1 MRSEAVLE
9 EAEDLILDLTEA
21 EGDRE
26 KIAKSVA
33 QFIDAFLPLDLLVPG
48 PLGQLAEQVDQAALE
63 YVVSHLMKVFHADPE
78 KKAQRRQRRLER
90 REARASRRAQRKGQG
105 NGHGRSE

>member
-1 MRSEAVLE
+1 MRSEVVLE
-9 EAEDLILDLTEA
+9 EAEDLILDLVES

-63 YVVSHLMKVFHADPE
+63 YVVSKLMRVFHADPE
-78 KKAQRRQRRLER
+78 KKAQRRQRRLDR
-90 REARASRRAQRKGQG
+90 REVRALRRAQRKERR
-105 NGHGRSE
+105 NEHGRSE